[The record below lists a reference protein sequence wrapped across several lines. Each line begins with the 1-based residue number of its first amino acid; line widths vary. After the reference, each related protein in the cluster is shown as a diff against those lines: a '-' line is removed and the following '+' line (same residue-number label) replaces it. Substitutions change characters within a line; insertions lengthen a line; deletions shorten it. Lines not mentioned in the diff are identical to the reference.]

1 MLRVCDGGEARA
13 RRRTRDVMNDVDP
26 LDVRDCEREIIR

>member
-13 RRRTRDVMNDVDP
+13 RRRTRDVMNDVDA
-26 LDVRDCEREIIR
+26 LNVA